1 MLHFCP
7 QRQDF
12 QEQVWCLAGT
22 GWFTGN
28 GKYQASQTIPRP
40 EAPGYNGYGSPST
53 EHLGK
58 TWVGIKRDFDF
69 RVAKSKSS
77 RFHSEVS
84 KSAWDS
90 LVINHC
96 AANQCTLGPRPLMH
110 NVGSDVPFPKSVLWH
125 MQRYAKTIPVSFQ
138 FCSTKVIIQVCD
150 YPHLSAKLIH

>member
-1 MLHFCP
+1 MLYTRRFGLLVSTKMF
-7 QRQDF
+7 QDSRDAAF
-12 QEQVWCLAGT
+12 LSAAPGFSGAGLMLSWD
-22 GWFTGN
+22 GMVHRN

-40 EAPGYNGYGSPST
+40 EAPGYNGYESPST

-58 TWVGIKRDFDF
+58 AWVGIKRDFDF

-110 NVGSDVPFPKSVLWH
+110 NVGSDVPFPKSVL
-125 MQRYAKTIPVSFQ
+125 
-138 FCSTKVIIQVCD
+138 
-150 YPHLSAKLIH
+150 